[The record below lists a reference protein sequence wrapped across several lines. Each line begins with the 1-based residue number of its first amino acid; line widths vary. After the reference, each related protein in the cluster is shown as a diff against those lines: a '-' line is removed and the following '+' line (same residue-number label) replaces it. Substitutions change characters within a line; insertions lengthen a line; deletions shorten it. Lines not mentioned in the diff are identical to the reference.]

1 MFSVKVDKASNTPHN
16 IMRISISG
24 IRFFFLFLIST
35 IIIKNV
41 KTN

>member
-16 IMRISISG
+16 ILRISIG
-24 IRFFFLFLIST
+24 IRFFFFLFLIST